1 MSNKVA
7 VPAFDILSPND
18 FYGVIRTVA
27 IARNA
32 CLRQT
37 RCHSPVGG
45 VLLNDSSEIGS
56 LAWFVDRQALM
67 QVAAAEPK
75 HIRKK
80 RKSNENEGF
89 QRIWPTLAGFILHGM
104 RRRTGCH
111 NGLIVKLMLKL
122 TEGAPT
128 HTSSG
133 SLSRKQFIQAVV
145 RRVFGEQLRGL
156 MLKFVRG
163 GLRHMQMTQPFCILL
178 STLQV
183 ILAI

>member
-18 FYGVIRTVA
+18 FYGVIRTVV

-37 RCHSPVGG
+37 RCHFPAGG

-104 RRRTGCH
+104 RRLTGCH

-133 SLSRKQFIQAVV
+133 SLSRQQFIQAGV
-145 RRVFGEQLRGL
+145 RRVFGEQLRGF